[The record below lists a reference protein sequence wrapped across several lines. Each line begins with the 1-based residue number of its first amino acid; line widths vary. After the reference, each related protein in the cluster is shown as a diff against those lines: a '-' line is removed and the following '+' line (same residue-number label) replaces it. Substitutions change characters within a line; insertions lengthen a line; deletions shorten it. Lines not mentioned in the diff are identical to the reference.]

1 MDLNSPI
8 SGSRSRTSSTGP
20 WDTATSESSR
30 DGKKGD
36 GWTGPRELGS
46 WTKMMAETMAEPP
59 PRLSWLN
66 PIALIHARNDFVA
79 RIADPIPELRR
90 RWMADVAP
98 ENLTLDLGYDE
109 VFVPAN
115 G

>member
-1 MDLNSPI
+1 
-8 SGSRSRTSSTGP
+8 
-20 WDTATSESSR
+20 
-30 DGKKGD
+30 
-36 GWTGPRELGS
+36 
-46 WTKMMAETMAEPP
+46 
-59 PRLSWLN
+59 LN

-109 VFVPAN
+109 FSFLLMGDTGEGDFNQWALVPSLLSHATDARFLICAAW
-115 G
+115 